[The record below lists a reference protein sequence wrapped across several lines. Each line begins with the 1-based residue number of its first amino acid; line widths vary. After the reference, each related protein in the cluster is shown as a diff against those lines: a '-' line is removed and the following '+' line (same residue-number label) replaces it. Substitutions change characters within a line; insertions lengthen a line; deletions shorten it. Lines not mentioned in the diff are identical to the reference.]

1 MRPEKPP
8 GEHMGERP
16 AEALDPTV
24 VQPGE
29 RLPGRRAA
37 AQPGVPAA
45 ASMAL
50 PNGFRLFEYR
60 IDGVLGQGSFG
71 IAYSA
76 TDVNLNARVVVKEYL
91 PEDYAYR
98 GVDQAVYLRP
108 DRDHLLYRDNL
119 ESFLVEA
126 RTLAT
131 FRHRNIVRVARFFEA
146 NRTAY
151 MVLEYERGR
160 SLKAWRPKAGEV
172 AEAQIVAL
180 FAPLL
185 DGLQAVHQAGYLHRD
200 IKPDNLMVRDED
212 GSLVLIDFGAA
223 RQTASVR
230 AETGVV
236 VTPGYAALEQ
246 YAGTESQGPWTDIY
260 GLGAT
265 LYWLV
270 TGEKPVDAPQRM
282 QSPDPLPRASE
293 VCAGRY
299 SAEFLA
305 AIDAALSVRPE
316 ERPRDVGELRSM
328 LFAAHAGAL
337 GLQEALSRGEPRFW
351 RAWRRPSS
359 WPLAAKVALAT
370 LLTVMAPLMV
380 ASYYTLD
387 RAQAHVAGMELRNL
401 EQLAQ
406 SSAGR
411 IAQLL
416 GDSRNLANYVGT
428 DEDFVA
434 YLSRPTADASAAILR
449 KLNGLVA
456 ANPDI
461 QFAMVMDTH
470 GTAIVATDPQVAG
483 GNFRFREYFREA
495 MLGRPHMTGII
506 VGSVAGAA
514 GVFYSR
520 PVFAPSSDRILGAVV
535 VRIRAEPIGRMLAEV
550 QLGHE
555 RTPFLI
561 DADGVI
567 VWHPDEKLVF
577 RSLVPLEPET
587 IERIRADKRF
597 RRDRI
602 ESANQP
608 KLASV
613 MVGASQAGNVS
624 YYSPLAGR
632 DEIAGF
638 APVPGHDWVVGVSE
652 SHDYFGSALVRLF
665 HHSLYTVALVG
676 AVALLLALLFAR
688 GMVRGIASLAEGAN
702 ALKSGDYEGAHI
714 PVRSAD
720 EIGQLARTFNV
731 MIDVLRQRERERG
744 KSQAGPPPA
753 GRKGVTPE

>member
-1 MRPEKPP
+1 
-8 GEHMGERP
+8 
-16 AEALDPTV
+16 
-24 VQPGE
+24 
-29 RLPGRRAA
+29 
-37 AQPGVPAA
+37 
-45 ASMAL
+45 MAL
-50 PNGFRLFEYR
+50 PAGFRLFEYR
-60 IDGVLGQGSFG
+60 IDGVLGQGAFG

-76 TDVNLNARVVVKEYL
+76 TDVNLNSRVVVKEYL
-91 PEDYAYR
+91 PEDHAYR
-98 GVDQAVYLRP
+98 GVDHAVHARV
-108 DRDHLLYRDNL
+108 DRDGVLYRSNL

-160 SLKAWRPKAGEV
+160 SLKAWRPKRGEV
-172 AEAQIVAL
+172 PESQIVSL

-200 IKPDNLMVRDED
+200 IKPDNLVVRDED

-223 RQTASVR
+223 RQTASER
-230 AETGVV
+230 AEPGIV

-246 YAGTESQGPWTDIY
+246 YAGAESQGPWTDIY

-282 QSPDPLPRASE
+282 ETPDPLPRASD

-299 SAEFLA
+299 SPEFLG

-316 ERPRDVGELRSM
+316 ERPRDVREFRSM

-337 GLQEALSRGEPRFW
+337 GLQEALRRGEPRFW
-351 RAWRRPSS
+351 RAWRRPAS
-359 WPLAAKVALAT
+359 WPLAAKVALGT
-370 LLTVMAPLMV
+370 LLTVMAPLIV

-406 SSAGR
+406 STAGR

-416 GDSRNLANYVGT
+416 GDSRNLADYVGT

-434 YLSRPTADASAAILR
+434 FLSRPTPEASAAILR
-449 KLNGLVA
+449 KLQGLVA
-456 ANPDI
+456 ANRDI
-461 QFAMVMDTH
+461 QFAMVMDPQ
-470 GTAIVATDPQVAG
+470 GTAIVSTDPQVAG
-483 GNFRFREYFREA
+483 GNFRFREYFQQA
-495 MLGRPHMTGII
+495 MAGQPHMTGII

-520 PVFAPSSDRILGAVV
+520 PVLSASGDRILGAVV
-535 VRIRAEPIGRMLAEV
+535 VRIRAEPIGRMLADV
-550 QLGHE
+550 QLGSQ

-561 DADGVI
+561 DGDGVI
-567 VWHPDEKLVF
+567 VWHPDEKLLF
-577 RSLVPLEPET
+577 RSLVPLTTET
-587 IERIRADKRF
+587 HERILADKRF
-597 RRDRI
+597 RRERI
-602 ESANQP
+602 ESVNQP

-613 MVGASQAGNVS
+613 MVDAGQPGNVS
-624 YYSPLAGR
+624 YYSPISAR

-652 SHDYFGSALVRLF
+652 SHDYFGAALVRLF
-665 HHSLYTVALVG
+665 HHSLYTVGVVGGLALVL
-676 AVALLLALLFAR
+676 ALLLAR
-688 GMVRGIASLAEGAN
+688 GMVRRIAELTQGAV
-702 ALKSGDYEGAHI
+702 ALKRGDYERAII
-714 PVRSAD
+714 PVRAND

-744 KSQAGPPPA
+744 ARVGGLEDLDDTKPLRQ
-753 GRKGVTPE
+753 E